1 MHPKFLSRCLLFITL
16 ATLVEPTTYG
26 LYCWEQ
32 GNSQDR
38 IRTRPSK
45 GL

>member
-16 ATLVEPTTYG
+16 ATLVGPTAYG
-26 LYCWEQ
+26 LYRWEQ
-32 GNSQDR
+32 GNCQDR

-45 GL
+45 EL